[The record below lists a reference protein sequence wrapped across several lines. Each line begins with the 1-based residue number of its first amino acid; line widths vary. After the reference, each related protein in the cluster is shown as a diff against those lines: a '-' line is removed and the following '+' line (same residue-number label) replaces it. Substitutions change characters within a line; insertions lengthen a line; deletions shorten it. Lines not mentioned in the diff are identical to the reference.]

1 MHDRTIFPSLVGA
14 FLFRFKKIAKLKGIP
29 EEDVRRDLYRK
40 KACMQNLFCCDEH
53 IPNSIHYVVQA
64 PCEFSFLDMGPSKC
78 KGVEQNQAPG
88 LSLLG
93 FPWPNNMQYCLLI
106 WTWWMQ
112 VIQDTNF
119 NLLRSFLEKF
129 TVCFPTAK
137 EAQASVL
144 LLVGGFNPSIY
155 GKIKI
160 PKSPASISL
169 VTLAVAFCTCKTKW
183 TETQKQI
190 KTAAGCTSCCCS
202 WTSVGQ

>member
-1 MHDRTIFPSLVGA
+1 MHLCLLCKRNKSDIVLGAIFIAQDFFSGYFLTEEPYRVDRLVSKFWGKIVLYPMHDRTIFPSLVGA

-106 WTWWMQ
+106 WT
-112 VIQDTNF
+112 
-119 NLLRSFLEKF
+119 
-129 TVCFPTAK
+129 
-137 EAQASVL
+137 
-144 LLVGGFNPSIY
+144 
-155 GKIKI
+155 
-160 PKSPASISL
+160 
-169 VTLAVAFCTCKTKW
+169 
-183 TETQKQI
+183 
-190 KTAAGCTSCCCS
+190 
-202 WTSVGQ
+202 